1 MTLLG
6 MLLAQTVM
14 AAEPALPLDAEAWVQ
29 RYDECE
35 HWLGEEPYDAKR
47 RRQINKAIKSVC
59 FGLDKQRAA
68 LIARYPGNIAVG
80 RVTSERPPFG
90 A

>member
-6 MLLAQTVM
+6 MLLAQTVL
-14 AAEPALPLDAEAWVQ
+14 AAEPALPPDAEKWVQ
-29 RYDECE
+29 RYDACE

-59 FGLDKQRAA
+59 FGLEKQRAA
-68 LIARYPGNIAVG
+68 LIARYPNNIAVD
-80 RVTSERPPFG
+80 RITSERPPLG